1 MFFLKFW
8 LASFTLKVQIIYK
21 NAIIFFVFSKMHI
34 LLYYPHLPQVLT
46 ILSLPSIPQP
56 PWTNNLKL
64 LMHLKIDLH
73 SFILNFYELKTTS
86 LSLSLHIHQKKTQ
99 NFDSKIFM
107 IHRDIEAYDSLVGH
121 FCLRFWVLGEDLC
134 VINKLSHRLKLWNQ
148 FFPRFVRPDDLLA
161 VDDLHGSHLAVDNL
175 HGSRLA
181 VDDLHGSIL
190 VNAEVSFVI
199 DF

>member
-86 LSLSLHIHQKKTQ
+86 LSLSLNIHPKKP
-99 NFDSKIFM
+99 KILILKFLWF
-107 IHRDIEAYDSLVGH
+107 I
-121 FCLRFWVLGEDLC
+121 
-134 VINKLSHRLKLWNQ
+134 KPLKLTILWWVTFIWDSRCVEKIYVWKISYLTGWNYEISI
-148 FFPRFVRPDDLLA
+148 FPEL
-161 VDDLHGSHLAVDNL
+161 
-175 HGSRLA
+175 
-181 VDDLHGSIL
+181 
-190 VNAEVSFVI
+190 
-199 DF
+199 